1 MATAAPDDALE
12 TFHDRVVGRRI
23 NEDTFSLYANWVS
36 RFEMWRGGGTPSLGD
51 LIDFD
56 TWLADEDMTDYP
68 WENARGRPA
77 PDEYAYQTRTIA
89 LSAVKLWLR
98 VHYDEEIAEDV
109 QDIVSGEPAPFDPTY
124 LTRRDIE
131 TVYDVADEACQC
143 PGCEA
148 ALRLSYDAIMRASEL
163 VLLSR
168 EDVNFD
174 AGTVYVTA
182 TKGSDN
188 AEVAVKPSTLEA
200 VREYIEAH
208 PDRSEGFLFKN
219 SYGRSWSKESWA
231 LHVRRNHHEAGAHSF
246 GRHTPIVHR
255 LEHPE
260 WFGDMREGDAFGQVF
275 QRARH
280 SNPSMTSRYARL
292 VGADIPDWGE

>member
-1 MATAAPDDALE
+1 MATAAPDEALD

-23 NEDTFSLYANWVS
+23 NEDTYNLYENWVS
-36 RFEMWRGGGTPSLGD
+36 RFEMWRPGGDPTLGD

-56 TWLADEDMTDYP
+56 TWLADEEMTDYP

-98 VHYDEEIAEDV
+98 INYDTTIEEDV
-109 QDIVSGEPAPFDPTY
+109 QDIVSGEPAPFDPHY
-124 LTRRDIE
+124 LTRQE
-131 TVYDVADEACQC
+131 VEDVFEDADDACQC

-148 ALRLSYDAIMRASEL
+148 ALRVTYDAVLRASEL

-168 EDVNFD
+168 QDIDFD
-174 AGTVYVTA
+174 AGTAYVTA

-188 AEVAVKPSTLEA
+188 AEIALADETLRSLRRHIDAE
-200 VREYIEAH
+200 
-208 PDRSEGFLFKN
+208 DRDGVLFKN
-219 SYGRSWSKESWA
+219 SYGRAWTKESWA
-231 LHVRRNHHEAGAHSF
+231 LHVRRKHCESGAHSF

-260 WFGDMREGDAFGQVF
+260 WFEDMREGDAFGQVF

-280 SNPSMTSRYARL
+280 SNPGMTSRYARL

>member
-1 MATAAPDDALE
+1 MATAAPDDALD

-23 NEDTFSLYANWVS
+23 NEDTYNLYENWVS
-36 RFEMWRGGGTPSLGD
+36 RFEMWRGGGEPDLGD

-56 TWLADEDMTDYP
+56 TWLADPEMVDYP

-98 VHYDEEIAEDV
+98 VHYGRNIGEDV

-124 LTRRDIE
+124 LTRDDIE
-131 TVYDVADEACQC
+131 ETYREADDACQC

-148 ALRLSYDAIMRASEL
+148 ALRVTYDAIMRASEL
-163 VLLSR
+163 VLLTRDDIDFSS
-168 EDVNFD
+168 
-174 AGTVYVTA
+174 GTAYVTA

-188 AEVAVKPSTLEA
+188 AEVALSRSTLDA
-200 VREYIEAH
+200 LRRHIESEN
-208 PDRSEGFLFKN
+208 RSGVLFEN
-219 SYGRSWSKESWA
+219 SYGRPWNKESWA
-231 LHVRRNHHEAGAHSF
+231 LHVRRKHHEAGAHSF

-260 WFGDMREGDAFGQVF
+260 WFADMREGDAFGQVF